1 MDVKRGESPSMG
13 EKIFRMVT
21 PPAKREAR
29 RSLKSTSLGMAAKY
43 RLSTNSSVSSNASST
58 STVPAKP
65 TPNKVNRVRKSEIDL
80 QLQREMEQIR
90 MEEEERKRGEELML
104 KEKQKIKIEDFEDYD
119 LDDDSDLSDTE
130 SLGEEISQRMYMEA
144 CKDLHI
150 TPIKALYKALG
161 TDRLAV
167 VGVIL
172 KKNESKACAIG
183 LVRNSI
189 VETLILES
197 NELGGYGAKC
207 IADAI
212 TRNEYLT
219 EIRIVE
225 NNIGTEGARV
235 ICDALRKNNYVRRL
249 DLKGNGFHEE
259 DAKYFK
265 DMLDE
270 NHALRELYLSHNKF
284 QELGGE
290 IFADGLA
297 NNDFLRVLD
306 LSWNHLRM
314 RGAMAIGSALQV
326 NRHLEKLD
334 ISWNGF
340 HIRGALTI
348 SRALEINTTLLEL
361 NLSCNRLSD
370 GCIQILV
377 NGLKKNSNLKVLR
390 IAQNQIYPPGAFKI
404 LESIENTPSIAL
416 ELLDLGDTPV
426 MDTFEKLYKK
436 LQEIRNPFKVIYGM
450 VWATDRQSLASADQE
465 PEEEDLL
472 NEDPLLVLFEYARL
486 QNFRLVDMFKQLDT
500 DNSGSLDRQ
509 EFSRGLAQVNIP
521 MNRRS
526 LNRLIDMMDVDGDG
540 EIDFSELMA
549 AQQKHKQLLKSYMK
563 SERPLEDTEIGR
575 IDRLLRKVMY
585 KRFLMRK
592 F

>member
-1 MDVKRGESPSMG
+1 MDVQRSESPSMG

-29 RSLKSTSLGMAAKY
+29 RTLKSTSLGMAARY
-43 RLSTNSSVSSNASST
+43 RLSSNSSVPSSSST
-58 STVPAKP
+58 PSKQP
-65 TPNKVNRVRKSEIDL
+65 PNKVTRIRKAEIDL
-80 QLQREMEQIR
+80 QVQQEMEQIR
-90 MEEEERKRGEELML
+90 IEEERKKEAELL
-104 KEKQKIKIEDFEDYD
+104 QKRKQKIKIEDVEDFD
-119 LDDDSDLSDTE
+119 FDADSDLSASE
-130 SLGEEISQRMYMEA
+130 SDDEDVSQKMYMEA
-144 CKDLHI
+144 CKEMRL
-150 TPIKALYKALG
+150 TPIKAVYKALD
-161 TDRLAV
+161 TEKLAI

-172 KKNESKACAIG
+172 KKKESKACAIG
-183 LVRNSI
+183 LLRNTTI
-189 VETLILES
+189 ETLVLES
-197 NELGGYGAKC
+197 NELGGYGARC
-207 IADAI
+207 FSDAI
-212 TRNEYLT
+212 SRNEFLT
-219 EIRIVE
+219 EIVRDNLFNKSVNRLCITYSKYE
-225 NNIGTEGARV
+225 
-235 ICDALRKNNYVRRL
+235 YVRRL
-249 DLKGNGFHEE
+249 DLKGNGFYEE

-284 QELGGE
+284 QEVGGE
-290 IFADGLA
+290 IFADGLG

-314 RGAMAIGSALQV
+314 RGAMAIGAALQV

-340 HIRGALTI
+340 HIRGALTL
-348 SRALEINTTLLEL
+348 SKALEINTTLLEL

-377 NGLKKNSNLKVLR
+377 NGLKKNSTLKVLR
-390 IAQNQIYPPGAFKI
+390 IAQNQIYPPGAYKI

-416 ELLDLGDTPV
+416 EMLDLGDTPV
-426 MDTFEKLYKK
+426 MDTFENLYKK
-436 LQEIRNPFKVIYGM
+436 LQEIRKPFTVIYGM
-450 VWATDRQSLASADQE
+450 VWATDRQSLASSDQD

-486 QNFRLVDMFKQLDT
+486 QNFRLLDMFKQLDT
-500 DNSGSLDRQ
+500 DNSGSLDRE
-509 EFSRGLAQVNIP
+509 EFSKGLAQVNIP

-526 LNRLIDMMDVDGDG
+526 LNKLIDVMDKDGDG
-540 EIDFSELMA
+540 EIDFGELMA
-549 AQQKHKQLLKSYMK
+549 AQQKHKLLLKTYMK
-563 SERPLEDTEIGR
+563 GERPVEETEIGR

>member
-1 MDVKRGESPSMG
+1 MDVQRNDSPNMG

-21 PPAKREAR
+21 PPAKRDVR

-43 RLSTNSSVSSNASST
+43 RLSSNSSVPSST
-58 STVPAKP
+58 SSGKQP
-65 TPNKVNRVRKSEIDL
+65 PNKVTRIRKAEIDL
-80 QLQREMEQIR
+80 QVQREMEQIR
-90 MEEEERKRGEELML
+90 IEEERKQKEELL
-104 KEKQKIKIEDFEDYD
+104 QKQKQKIKIEDVEDYD
-119 LDDDSDLSDTE
+119 FDDDTDLSEPEFDDE
-130 SLGEEISQRMYMEA
+130 DISQKMYMEA
-144 CKDLHI
+144 CKDMNL
-150 TPIKALYKALG
+150 TPIKAVYKALD
-161 TDRLAV
+161 TEKLAV

-172 KKNESKACAIG
+172 KKKESKACAIG
-183 LVRNSI
+183 LLRNSTI
-189 VETLILES
+189 ETLVLES
-197 NELGGYGAKC
+197 NELGGYGARC

-212 TRNEYLT
+212 SRNEFLT

-225 NNIGTEGARV
+225 NNIGREGARV
-235 ICDALRKNNYVRRL
+235 ICEALRKNNYVRRL
-249 DLKGNGFHEE
+249 DLKGNGFYEE
-259 DAKYFK
+259 DATFFK

-284 QELGGE
+284 QEVGGE
-290 IFADGLA
+290 IFADGLG

-340 HIRGALTI
+340 HIRGALTL
-348 SRALEINTTLLEL
+348 SKALEINTTLMDL

-370 GCIQILV
+370 SCIQILV
-377 NGLKKNSNLKVLR
+377 NGLKKNTTLKVLR
-390 IAQNQIYPPGAFKI
+390 IAQNQIYPPGAFNI

-426 MDTFEKLYKK
+426 MDTFENLYKK
-436 LQEIRNPFKVIYGM
+436 LQEIRKPFTIIYGM
-450 VWATDRQSLASADQE
+450 VWATDRHSLASGDQE

-486 QNFRLVDMFKQLDT
+486 QNFRLVDMFKQLDM
-500 DNSGSLDRQ
+500 DNSGSLDRE

-526 LNRLIDMMDVDGDG
+526 LSRLIDIMDKDGDG
-540 EIDFSELMA
+540 EIDFGELMA
-549 AQQKHKQLLKSYMK
+549 AQQKHKLLLKSYMK
-563 SERPLEDTEIGR
+563 GERPIEDTEIGR